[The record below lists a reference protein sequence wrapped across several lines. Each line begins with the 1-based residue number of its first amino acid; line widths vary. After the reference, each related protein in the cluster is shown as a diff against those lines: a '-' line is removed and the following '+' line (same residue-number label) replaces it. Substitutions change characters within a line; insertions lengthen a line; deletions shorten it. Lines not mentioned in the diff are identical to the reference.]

1 MSERNLL
8 FEREASIATITMNR
22 PEKRNPLSFETMTE
36 MISLLRDIGSSREVR
51 AVILAGKGPAYCAGQ
66 SFVAVMSRST
76 AVNLI
81 FVPN

>member
-8 FEREASIATITMNR
+8 FEREASIATVTMNR

-51 AVILAGKGPAYCAGQ
+51 AVARSAPGPRA
-66 SFVAVMSRST
+66 SLPSRRASERGRGCWRP
-76 AVNLI
+76 ASA
-81 FVPN
+81 

>member
-8 FEREASIATITMNR
+8 FEREDSIATITMNR

-51 AVILAGKGPAYCAGQ
+51 AVILAGKGPA
-66 SFVAVMSRST
+66 
-76 AVNLI
+76 
-81 FVPN
+81 FVPGMT